1 MQKEVYDFFILISFE
16 KYEIGSARNVSNHQ
30 CVHSLQKCQ
39 PYISLTL
46 KLLVKRRGKFVFF

>member
-1 MQKEVYDFFILISFE
+1 MQKEMYDFFILISFE
-16 KYEIGSARNVSNHQ
+16 KYEIGSARNVPNHQ

-46 KLLVKRRGKFVFF
+46 KL